1 MPDHAETGI
10 ILGKATQSTLM
21 GRKSNKRDGIL
32 PMAAETLSP
41 ERRTL
46 LDAISDATEQWSLAS
61 LSRALGRNAAYLHQY
76 IHRQSPR
83 HLPEA
88 DRHKIAKWLRIPH
101 QSLRAP
107 TDAITEESEDIT
119 TIPFFDIESAAGH
132 ASIIDD
138 FAETNEEGWQF
149 TPAIMDRLTHSGIA
163 HLRLIKVRGDSMS
176 PQLQDGDVIMI
187 DLADQSA
194 ETAGTF
200 VLDDGQ
206 GLVVKHLELIK
217 RQSASEPQKIRICS
231 MNSAYSPYRRAFDDI
246 RIIGRVIW
254 MARAF

>member
-1 MPDHAETGI
+1 MI
-10 ILGKATQSTLM
+10 I
-21 GRKSNKRDGIL
+21 KS
-32 PMAAETLSP
+32 LSP

-46 LDAISDATEQWSLAS
+46 LDAISDASEQWNLAS

-101 QSLRAP
+101 HSLRAP
-107 TDAITEESEDIT
+107 SDAINDSIDDIT

-132 ASIIDD
+132 SSIIDD
-138 FAETNEEGWQF
+138 FMETNEEGWQF
-149 TPAIMDRLTHSGIA
+149 TSAIIDRLSHDGIA

-176 PQLQDGDVIMI
+176 PQLENGDVIMI
-187 DLADQSA
+187 NIADQNA
-194 ETAGTF
+194 QTAGTF

-206 GLVVKHLELIK
+206 GLVVKYLEIITP
-217 RQSASEPQKIRICS
+217 QTADEPQKIRICS
-231 MNSAYSPYRRAFDDI
+231 MNSAYSPYRRAFENI

>member
-1 MPDHAETGI
+1 MT
-10 ILGKATQSTLM
+10 T
-21 GRKSNKRDGIL
+21 KS
-32 PMAAETLSP
+32 LSP
-41 ERRTL
+41 ERRAL
-46 LDAISDATEQWSLAS
+46 LGAISDATERWSLAS

-76 IHRQSPR
+76 VHRQSPR

-88 DRHKIAKWLRIPH
+88 DRHKIAKWLSIPH
-101 QSLRAP
+101 HSLRAP
-107 TDAITEESEDIT
+107 SDAIHDPQDDIT

-138 FAETNEEGWQF
+138 FMETNEEGWQF
-149 TPAIMDRLTHSGIA
+149 TPAIIDRLSHDGIA

-176 PQLQDGDVIMI
+176 PQLENGDVIMI
-187 DLADQSA
+187 NLADQNA
-194 ETAGTF
+194 QTAGTF

-206 GLVVKHLELIK
+206 GLVVKYLEMIAP
-217 RQSASEPQKIRICS
+217 QTADEPQKIRICS
-231 MNSAYSPYRRAFDDI
+231 MNSAYSPYRRAFENI